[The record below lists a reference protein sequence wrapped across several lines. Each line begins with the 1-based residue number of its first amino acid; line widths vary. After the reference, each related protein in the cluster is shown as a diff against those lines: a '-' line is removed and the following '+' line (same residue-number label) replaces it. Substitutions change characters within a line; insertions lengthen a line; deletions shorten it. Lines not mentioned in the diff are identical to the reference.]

1 MRQFDYEQIKNPEFF
16 RENRLDAHS
25 DHIWY
30 RSFAEEGEGSSSFR
44 KSLNGIWKFAYTPN
58 YQTAPKGF
66 ETDEYDCRG
75 WADIR
80 VPAHI
85 QLEGYGNPQYVNIQ
99 YPWDGRQQV
108 KPGQIPEQYNPV
120 GSYVKYFTVPASMQG
135 QPLYISFQGA
145 ESALALWCNGNYV
158 GYAEDSFTPSEFELT
173 PFLREG
179 ENKLAVQVFQWC
191 AGSLCEDQDFFR
203 FFGIFRE
210 VFLYTVP
217 KTHLWDIRIQTL
229 LDESFDSAEL
239 VLDWK
244 REGAGNIRAVL
255 TPPSVQA
262 LSEQQEQSFAVQAL
276 SEQQEQSFTAQASL
290 DAGRMVLKIE
300 TPLLWS
306 AEEPNLYRLELTV
319 TDEKGQIQEVI
330 PQQVGFRRFEL
341 KDNLMKLNGKRIVF
355 KGVNRH
361 EFSSRTGRVVSDEEL
376 WQDLITIKQNNINA
390 IRTCHYPNDSRIYRL
405 CDRLGL
411 YMIDECNL
419 ESHGSWDPVGR
430 GMAERESVVPGNHP
444 EWNAIMLDRANSM
457 YQRDKNHPA
466 ILIWSCGNE
475 SFGGKNIYDM
485 SNFFREKDKG
495 RLVHYEGIFNDRSY
509 PATSDMESQMYTHA
523 EDIEEWLR
531 RDRSKP
537 FICCEYAHA
546 MGNSCGAMHKY
557 TELADREP
565 LYQGGFIWD
574 YIDQSICKNDRYGK
588 EFQAYGGDFDDRPSD
603 YNFSGNGIVYGGDR
617 KPSPKMQEV
626 KYNYQNIGIEIEQDK
641 IKVHNKNLFV
651 STAALDCFVRLEKL
665 GKLLCEIKLSTDVK
679 PGESG
684 EFALPAP
691 VLQEKEGENG
701 LPAESLKN
709 CGQREGNASETTIT
723 VSFRL
728 HRDTMWAKAGHE
740 VAFEQRVFGET
751 DWLLYAKSEVP
762 GKMPEVICGN
772 YNLGVR
778 GEGFEALF
786 SYASGGLVS
795 YRFGGREL
803 LKSIPKPNFWRAP
816 VDNDCGNDM
825 AQRYGQWKLAS
836 LYATHKGAEYPNPIV
851 EMEETCVSVT
861 YVYLLPTT
869 PAAECRVTYRVYG
882 DGTIQTTLCYR
893 PTEGL
898 GDMPEFGMLFKLDAD
913 YDILEWYG
921 NGPEETY
928 ADRQKGAKLSVYRNR
943 VADNMAH
950 YLVPQE
956 CGNKTEVRYAKVTD
970 KKGRGLLF
978 MGNHMYFSALPYTP
992 HELENATHPNELPSV
1007 HYTVVRVAL
1016 GQMGIG
1022 GDDSWGSKVHD
1033 EYLLPTDKPLEFT
1046 FCFRGI

>member
-1 MRQFDYEQIKNPEFF
+1 MRQFNYEQLKNPEFF

-30 RSFAEEGEGSSSFR
+30 RSFAEEKAGSSSFR
-44 KSLNGIWKFAYTPN
+44 ESLNGLWKFAYAPN
-58 YQTAPKGF
+58 YQTAPQGF
-66 ETDEYDCRG
+66 AADEYDCRG

-85 QLEGYGNPQYVNIQ
+85 QLEGYGNPQYVNVQ

-108 KPGQIPEQYNPV
+108 QPGEIPKQYNPV
-120 GSYVKYFTVPASMQG
+120 ASYVKYFTVPASMQG
-135 QPLYISFQGA
+135 QPLYISFQGV
-145 ESALALWCNGNYV
+145 ESAMALWCNGSYV
-158 GYAEDSFTPSEFELT
+158 GYAEDTFTPSEFELT

-203 FFGIFRE
+203 FSGIFRE

-217 KTHLWDIRIQTL
+217 QSHLWDIKLQTYL
-229 LDESFDSAEL
+229 RESLDSAEL

-244 REGAGNIRAVL
+244 SEGTGGIRAVL
-255 TPPSVQA
+255 LSEENLSEPVAAAQA
-262 LSEQQEQSFAVQAL
+262 LLAEAH
-276 SEQQEQSFTAQASL
+276 
-290 DAGRMVLKIE
+290 MVLQVE
-300 TPLLWS
+300 APLLWS

-319 TDEKGQIQEVI
+319 TDEKGQVQEVI
-330 PQQVGFRRFEL
+330 PQPVGFRRFEL
-341 KDNLMKLNGKRIVF
+341 LDNLMKLNGKRIVF

-361 EFSSRTGRVVSDEEL
+361 EFSSKTGRVVSDEEL
-376 WQDLITIKQNNINA
+376 WQDLITMKQNNINA

-419 ESHGSWDPVGR
+419 ESHGSWDAVAR
-430 GMAERESVVPGNHP
+430 GMAEPESVVPGNHP
-444 EWNAIMLDRANSM
+444 EWNAILLDRANSM

-485 SNFFREKDKG
+485 SCFFRENDKG

-531 RDRSKP
+531 KDRSKP
-537 FICCEYAHA
+537 FICCEYTHA

-557 TELADREP
+557 TELTDREP

-574 YIDQSICKNDRYGK
+574 YIDQSICKRDRYGK
-588 EFQAYGGDFDDRPSD
+588 LFQAYGGDFDDRPSD

-617 KPSPKMQEV
+617 RPSPKMQEV
-626 KYNYQNIGIEIEQDK
+626 KYNYQNIGIEIEEGK
-641 IKVHNKNLFV
+641 FRIHNKNLFV
-651 STAALDCFVRLEKL
+651 STAAFDCFVRMEKL
-665 GKLLCEIKLSTDVK
+665 GRTVREVQLTTDVK
-679 PGESG
+679 PGCSG
-684 EFALPAP
+684 EIALPAEF
-691 VLQEKEGENG
+691 LREETMGNG
-701 LPAESLKN
+701 LPALCQQAGEKQSCKMTE
-709 CGQREGNASETTIT
+709 RVIT

-728 HRDTMWAKAGHE
+728 RRDTLWARAGHE
-740 VAFEQRVFGET
+740 VAFGQRVFGET
-751 DWLLYAKSEVP
+751 DWLLYLRSGAA
-762 GKMPEVICGN
+762 GKRPEVIQGS

-778 GEGFEALF
+778 GENFEVLF
-786 SYASGGLVS
+786 SYNSGGLVS
-795 YRFGGREL
+795 YRFGGREM

-836 LYATHKGAEYPNPIV
+836 LYATHKGVAFPNPIV
-851 EMEETCVSVT
+851 KAEESCVAVT
-861 YVYLLPTT
+861 YSYLLPTA

-882 DGTIQTTLCYR
+882 EGTIQTTLQYS
-893 PTEGL
+893 PVEGL

-913 YDILEWYG
+913 YDTLEWYG

-928 ADRQKGAKLSVYRNR
+928 ADRKKGAKLGVYRNK
-943 VADNMAH
+943 VADNMAR
-950 YLVPQE
+950 YLIPQE

-970 KKGRGLLF
+970 EKGRGLLF
-978 MGNHMYFSALPYTP
+978 AGDRMCFSALPYTP
-992 HELENATHPNELPSV
+992 HELENATHPNELPPI
-1007 HYTVVRVAL
+1007 HYTVVRASL
-1016 GQMGIG
+1016 GQMGVG
-1022 GDDSWGSKVHD
+1022 GDDSWGSKVHE
-1033 EYLLPTDKPLEFT
+1033 EYLLSVEKPLEFS
-1046 FCFRGI
+1046 FCFKGI

>member
-1 MRQFDYEQIKNPEFF
+1 MRQFNYEQLKNPEFF

-30 RSFAEEGEGSSSFR
+30 RSFAEEKAGSCSFR
-44 KSLNGIWKFAYTPN
+44 ESLNGLWKFAYAPN
-58 YQTAPKGF
+58 YQTAPQGF
-66 ETDEYDCRG
+66 EADEYDCRG

-85 QLEGYGNPQYVNIQ
+85 QLEGYGNPQYVNVQ

-108 KPGQIPEQYNPV
+108 QPGEIPKQYNPV
-120 GSYVKYFTVPASMQG
+120 ASYVKYFTVPASMQG
-135 QPLYISFQGA
+135 QPLYISFQGV
-145 ESALALWCNGNYV
+145 ESAMALWCNGSYV
-158 GYAEDSFTPSEFELT
+158 GYAEDTFTPSEFELT
-173 PFLREG
+173 PFLRKG

-203 FFGIFRE
+203 FSGIFRE

-217 KTHLWDIRIQTL
+217 QSHLWDIKLQTYL
-229 LDESFDSAEL
+229 RESLDSAEL

-244 REGAGNIRAVL
+244 SEGTGSIRAVL
-255 TPPSVQA
+255 
-262 LSEQQEQSFAVQAL
+262 LSEENL
-276 SEQQEQSFTAQASL
+276 SEPVAAAQASL
-290 DAGRMVLKIE
+290 EEANIVLQVE
-300 TPLLWS
+300 APLLWS

-319 TDEKGQIQEVI
+319 TDEKGQVQEVI
-330 PQQVGFRRFEL
+330 PQPVGFRRFEL
-341 KDNLMKLNGKRIVF
+341 LDNLMKLNGKRIVF

-361 EFSSRTGRVVSDEEL
+361 EFSSKTGRVVSDEEL
-376 WQDLITIKQNNINA
+376 WQDLITMKQNNINA

-419 ESHGSWDPVGR
+419 ESHGSWDAVAR
-430 GMAERESVVPGNHP
+430 GMAEPESVVPGNHP
-444 EWNAIMLDRANSM
+444 EWNAILLDRANSM

-485 SNFFREKDKG
+485 SCFFRENDKG

-523 EDIEEWLR
+523 EEIEEWLR
-531 RDRSKP
+531 KDRSKP
-537 FICCEYAHA
+537 FICCEYTHA

-557 TELADREP
+557 TELTDREP

-574 YIDQSICKNDRYGK
+574 YIDQSISQRDRYGK
-588 EFQAYGGDFDDRPSD
+588 LFQAYGGDFDDRPSD

-617 KPSPKMQEV
+617 RPSPKMQEV
-626 KYNYQNIGIEIEQDK
+626 KYNYQNIGIEIEEG
-641 IKVHNKNLFV
+641 KVRIHNKNLFV
-651 STAALDCFVRLEKL
+651 STAAFDCFVRMEKL
-665 GKLLCEIKLSTDVK
+665 GRTVREVQLATDVK
-679 PGESG
+679 PGCSG
-684 EFALPAP
+684 ELALPEEF
-691 VLQEKEGENG
+691 LREETMENG
-701 LPAESLKN
+701 LPAV
-709 CGQREGNASETTIT
+709 CRQAGETQSCKMTERVIT

-728 HRDTMWAKAGHE
+728 RRNTLWAGAGHE
-740 VAFEQRVFGET
+740 VAFGQRVFGET
-751 DWLLYAKSEVP
+751 DWLLYLRSGAA
-762 GKMPEVICGN
+762 GKRPEVIQGS

-778 GEGFEALF
+778 GENFEVLF
-786 SYASGGLVS
+786 SYNSGGLVS
-795 YRFGGREL
+795 YRFGGREM

-836 LYATHKGAEYPNPIV
+836 LYATHKGVAFPNPIV
-851 EMEETCVSVT
+851 KAEESCVAVT
-861 YVYLLPTT
+861 YSYLLPTA
-869 PAAECRVTYRVYG
+869 PVAECRVTYRVYG
-882 DGTIQTTLCYR
+882 EGTIQTTLQYS
-893 PTEGL
+893 PIEGL

-913 YDILEWYG
+913 YDTLEWYG

-928 ADRQKGAKLSVYRNR
+928 ADRKKGAKLGVYRNK
-943 VADNMAH
+943 VADNMAR

-970 KKGRGLLF
+970 EKGRGLLF
-978 MGNHMYFSALPYTP
+978 AGDRMCFSALPYTP
-992 HELENATHPNELPSV
+992 HELENATHPNELPPI
-1007 HYTVVRVAL
+1007 HYTVVRASL
-1016 GQMGIG
+1016 GQMGVG
-1022 GDDSWGSKVHD
+1022 GDDSWGSRVHE
-1033 EYLLPTDKPLEFT
+1033 EYLLSVEKPLEFS
-1046 FCFRGI
+1046 FCFKGI